1 MENIPH
7 HVCVFNAGAQKW
19 DKEAQHVKSLRRTG
33 NSFI

>member
-7 HVCVFNAGAQKW
+7 HVCVFDTGAQKW
-19 DKEAQHVKSLRRTG
+19 DKEVKNVKSLKRTG